1 VNMPKW
7 LADEI
12 DELARRVKS
21 GELSREEAIEKALEH
36 VREKD
41 DNWIDGVITATLS
54 GKLDAAVSRLRKAA
68 SREVARTVA
77 THSQGAFDEICSDF
91 WPRDTFGPETSLE
104 DLEKYAE
111 EMSTMTQRYVRRDE
125 ERDRRLQELIR
136 AAGGNKKMG
145 WEKAERLRLGL
156 AGGNAASG

>member
-1 VNMPKW
+1 MPKW

-54 GKLDAAVSRLRKAA
+54 GKLDAAVSRLRKSA

-77 THSQGAFDEICSDF
+77 AHYQGAFDEICSDF
-91 WPRDTFGPETSLE
+91 WPRDTFGPET
-104 DLEKYAE
+104 
-111 EMSTMTQRYVRRDE
+111 
-125 ERDRRLQELIR
+125 
-136 AAGGNKKMG
+136 
-145 WEKAERLRLGL
+145 
-156 AGGNAASG
+156 